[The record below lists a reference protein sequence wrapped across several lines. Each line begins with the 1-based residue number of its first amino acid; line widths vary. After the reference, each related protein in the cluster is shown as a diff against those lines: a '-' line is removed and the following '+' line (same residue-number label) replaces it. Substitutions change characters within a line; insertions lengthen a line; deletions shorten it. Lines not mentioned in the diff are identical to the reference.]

1 MVTGKEVHTQK
12 IDFLRLFGKKVVLNV
27 SRWAW
32 RMRKRVI
39 YRKKPIFLKLAQ
51 YICGG
56 SPPLVPEKDT
66 LSLMNLLE
74 QCLAKTVQATP

>member
-39 YRKKPIFLKLAQ
+39 YRKKPIFLKLALNRKTNLFE
-51 YICGG
+51 IG
-56 SPPLVPEKDT
+56 SENKENGR
-66 LSLMNLLE
+66 M
-74 QCLAKTVQATP
+74 Q

>member
-39 YRKKPIFLKLAQ
+39 YRKKPIFLKLAHWSKANVVQ
-51 YICGG
+51 SKIALGVFFLL
-56 SPPLVPEKDT
+56 LVSILIFWD
-66 LSLMNLLE
+66 
-74 QCLAKTVQATP
+74 

>member
-1 MVTGKEVHTQK
+1 MTGKEVHTQK

-39 YRKKPIFLKLAQ
+39 YRKKPIFLKLAHMLKIAGIAIRSMLFQ
-51 YICGG
+51 I
-56 SPPLVPEKDT
+56 SFPLDKP
-66 LSLMNLLE
+66 LMDRNGMFFTFL
-74 QCLAKTVQATP
+74 